1 MSLQEMELR
10 GEIQR
15 EPATPG
21 EVQRLLQAIERRLK
35 DARNDTNSPETRM
48 EQAYHAIL
56 NCALAALRANGLRP
70 INGPGKHV
78 YTLESLLDTL
88 GVESSRQDYYQSLRD
103 LRNKDIYTGAVHV
116 SDRDV
121 DEAINEAIWLQNQL
135 LSWLD
140 QRHDTT

>member
-1 MSLQEMELR
+1 MSLQEMEFRSELD
-10 GEIQR
+10 R
-15 EPATPG
+15 EPATTG
-21 EVQRLLQAIERRLK
+21 EVQRLVQAIERRLK
-35 DARNDTNSPETRM
+35 DARNKTNSPETRM

-56 NCALAALRANGLRP
+56 NCALAALRAEGYRP
-70 INGPGKHV
+70 VNGPGKHV

-121 DEAINEAIWLQNQL
+121 TDAVEEATWLHNRL
-135 LSWLD
+135 LGWLD
-140 QRHDTT
+140 QRAK

>member
-1 MSLQEMELR
+1 MSLQEMEFR
-10 GEIQR
+10 GEIER
-15 EPATPG
+15 EPATAG
-21 EVQRLLQAIERRLK
+21 EVDRLLAAIERRLK

-56 NCALAALRANGLRP
+56 NCALAALRSEGLRP
-70 INGPGKHV
+70 ANGPGKHV

-88 GVESSRQDYYQSLRD
+88 GVESSRQGYYQSLRD

-121 DEAINEAIWLQNQL
+121 TEAIDEAGWLRDRL
-135 LSWLD
+135 LVWLD
-140 QRHDTT
+140 QRQTGT